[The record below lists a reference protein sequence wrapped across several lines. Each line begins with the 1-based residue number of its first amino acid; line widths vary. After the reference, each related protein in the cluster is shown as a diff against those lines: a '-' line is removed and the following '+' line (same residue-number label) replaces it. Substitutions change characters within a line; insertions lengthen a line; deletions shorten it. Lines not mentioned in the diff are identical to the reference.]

1 MPREVKK
8 ITDSTCKIKDGRLLV
23 KSPALAVLE
32 NITNRT
38 IQNYRKKGI
47 PTVDQYWFDYV
58 EVRKWL
64 KEQEGITTEDENE
77 SINWKQ
83 RQLIADTRLKEAK
96 ASKEELDI
104 QRIKG
109 EIITIKEAQEGLVL
123 FLNNF
128 RVYYTHLAQD
138 IMSKIEKYIP
148 KQKANSLF
156 TEIRKT
162 IENFV
167 KEYLVTL
174 GNT

>member
-1 MPREVKK
+1 MPNEKK
-8 ITDSTCKIKDGRLLV
+8 EITNSTCKIENGRLLV
-23 KSPALAVLE
+23 KSSALALLE
-32 NITNRT
+32 GISNRT
-38 IQNYRKKGI
+38 IQHYRSQGI
-47 PTVDQYWFDYV
+47 PTIDRYWFDYT

-64 KEQEGITTEDENE
+64 KQQEGIDENS

-104 QRIKG
+104 KKIKG
-109 EIITIKEAQEGLVL
+109 EIITIKKAQEGLIL
-123 FLNNF
+123 FLNSF

-156 TEIRKT
+156 MEIRNT

-167 KEYLVTL
+167 KEYLITL
-174 GNT
+174 ENS